1 MISFLFD
8 LMSERDLALLLK
20 NIEQQLKKKEQ
31 EKKGER
37 KEGRREKRKENHRQI
52 VERDRGNRY

>member
-1 MISFLFD
+1 
-8 LMSERDLALLLK
+8 MSERDLALLLK

-52 VERDRGNRY
+52 VERDSRGNRY